1 MKIKEIIANCN
12 LLRMEGN
19 KDIDILGLTFDS
31 RQVEPGWLFFAV
43 KGTQVDGHDYIDK
56 AVEKG
61 AIAVV
66 CEKLPKTL
74 SDNVTYIEVD
84 NSAYVLGMSASN
96 FFGNPSRKLKLVG
109 VTGTNG
115 KTTIAT
121 LLYRL
126 FTDAGYSCGLLS
138 TIENIVS
145 REVVPSTHTTP
156 DPLELNALLH
166 KMVECGCEYAFME
179 VSSHS
184 IDQDRIAGLHFAGGI
199 FTNLTHDHLDYHKTM
214 ANYRNAKKRFFDSL
228 PDTAFALTNL
238 DDKNGAVMLQNTKA
252 KKLSYALKHDADFKG
267 IVLESHFDGMMLK
280 VNGTEVFTQLVGG
293 FNASNL
299 LAIYGAAT
307 ALGFNKDEL
316 LVEISKLRG
325 ANGRFDMV
333 YADNGVIGIIDY
345 AHTPDALENVLET
358 INEVMKTGTLH
369 NPTPNPKLSTLNSQ
383 LSTLNS
389 KLSTPNSK
397 LSTLNSKLITVV
409 GCGGNRDA
417 SKRPEMAAIA
427 VRLSDRVI
435 LTSDNPRYEDP
446 DEIIRQM
453 KAGIAEE
460 DRKKALSI
468 TNRREAIRTAVALA
482 KKGDVILIAGKGH
495 ENYQETNGTKNHFDD
510 KEELSAAF
518 KEA

>member
-1 MKIKEIIANCN
+1 MMKLKDILTNCN
-12 LLRMEGN
+12 LLEIVGE
-19 KDIDILGLTFDS
+19 KDVDVADITFDS
-31 RQVEPGWLFFAV
+31 RKVGQGTLFFAV
-43 KGTQVDGHDYIDK
+43 KGTQVDGHDYIDG
-56 AVEKG
+56 AIEKG
-61 AIAVV
+61 ASVIV
-66 CEKLPKTL
+66 CEKLPRKKAEH
-74 SDNVTYIEVD
+74 VTYVKVD
-84 NSAYVLGMSASN
+84 NSAFALGVGASN
-96 FFGNPSRKLKLVG
+96 FFGNPSEKLKLVG

-126 FTDAGYSCGLLS
+126 FTEAGYSCGLLS
-138 TIENIVS
+138 TIENIIN

-156 DPLELNALLH
+156 DPIELNTLLQQ
-166 KMVECGCEYAFME
+166 MVDKGCEYAFME

-184 IDQDRIAGLHFAGGI
+184 VAQDRIAGLHFAGGI

-228 PDTAFALTNL
+228 PQSAFALTNL
-238 DDKNGAVMLQNTKA
+238 DDKNGAFMLQNTRA
-252 KKLSYALKHDADFKG
+252 RKLSYALKHDADFKG
-267 IVLESHFDGMMLK
+267 VILESHFDGMLLK
-280 VNGTEVFTQLVGG
+280 VNGTEMFTQLVGG

-333 YADNGVIGIIDY
+333 HSEQGIVGIVDY
-345 AHTPDALENVLET
+345 AHTPDALENVLVT
-358 INEVMKTGTLH
+358 INEVRCHKET
-369 NPTPNPKLSTLNSQ
+369 
-383 LSTLNS
+383 
-389 KLSTPNSK
+389 
-397 LSTLNSKLITVV
+397 LITVV
-409 GCGGNRDA
+409 GCGGNRDTT
-417 SKRPEMAAIA
+417 KRPEMTAVA

-435 LTSDNPRYEDP
+435 LTSDNPRNEDP

-453 KAGIAEE
+453 KAGVPDE
-460 DRKKALSI
+460 DRGKVLSI

-482 KKGDVILIAGKGH
+482 KRGDIILLAGKGH
-495 ENYQETNGTKNHFDD
+495 ENYQEINGVKNHFDD
-510 KEELSAAF
+510 KEVLSEAL